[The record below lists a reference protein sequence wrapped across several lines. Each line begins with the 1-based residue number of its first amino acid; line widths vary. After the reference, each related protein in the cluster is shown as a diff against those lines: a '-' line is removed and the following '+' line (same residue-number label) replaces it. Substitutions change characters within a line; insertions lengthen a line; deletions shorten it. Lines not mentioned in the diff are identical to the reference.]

1 MKIIESIRIKYFRS
15 ILNTTRGSQKH
26 LKTNELNIIIGS
38 NDAGKSNYL
47 KALNLFFNGSSD
59 PNSAFNFCKD
69 YSKQRHGIRKEEN
82 RIEIEL
88 IINPPK
94 KQYLKNNGAI
104 KWTKIWKENSI
115 IPDESFSYLDDST
128 FTANNRSAFYKW
140 LKKIKFKYVPAIKSE
155 QYFSELMYS
164 LYEVLQKDTN
174 ELENAFNKQ
183 IREKTKL
190 ISDELS
196 NRLNLESII
205 QFKGSFKDL
214 FNRLEFGSIDGKSML
229 SQRGDGVKIRH
240 IPIILQNIAETELR
254 ENRTREP
261 IASTIWGFE
270 EPENNLEYDS
280 AKKLAESFLEY
291 INKIHFQ
298 DENYSNYDEGIQI
311 FITTHSPVFYTL
323 SNAKNSKINSFFVKK
338 QGDESSDIKPIANED
353 NILMETEMKLLP
365 LFELSKHW
373 ETINN
378 KIINLQ
384 QEKVKL
390 KEQLES
396 FNNDYKCI
404 FLTEDKKKGLV
415 EKFITANN
423 FILNEVDLRTYKGC
437 TNIGSVD
444 VLSKYLNDKY
454 EGNHP
459 HIVVHRDKD
468 YLTLEEIMTEKEK
481 YIKLGISLF
490 ITNGTD
496 IESYFTNEEHI
507 IHCHSELDK
516 TELQEIILD
525 SKKENKEKAIDLMK
539 LKEFGQQHK
548 NKSSHLTTYFE
559 EHYQKNEKYF
569 FHGKFVYK
577 SIKRKIQ
584 EKYKKNA
591 LIDMESE
598 FLKDSL
604 LIEISEKI
612 WKKN

>member
-15 ILNTTRGSQKH
+15 ILNTTRGNQTH
-26 LKTNELNIIIGS
+26 LKTNELNIIVGS

-47 KALNLFFNGSSD
+47 KALNLFFNGSSE
-59 PNSAFNFCKD
+59 PNSTFNFWRD

-104 KWTKIWKENSI
+104 KWTKTWKEHSNT
-115 IPDESFSYLDDST
+115 PEEYFSYLDGST
-128 FTANNRSAFYKW
+128 FTANKRSAFYKW

-155 QYFSELMYS
+155 KYFSELMYS

-174 ELENAFNKQ
+174 ELENAFNEQ

-196 NRLNLESII
+196 NRLSLESII

-214 FNRLEFGSIDGKSML
+214 FNKLEFGSIDGKSML

-254 ENRTREP
+254 ENRSREP

-280 AKKLAESFLEY
+280 AKKLAESFIEY

-323 SNAKNSKINSFFVKK
+323 SNAKNSRINSFFVKK
-338 QGDESSDIKPIANED
+338 QSDESSDIKPIANED

-384 QEKVKL
+384 EDKLRL

-396 FNNDYKCI
+396 FNNNYKCI

-415 EKFITANN
+415 QKLISANN
-423 FILNEVDLRTYKGC
+423 FIIDEVDLRTYKGC

-454 EGNHP
+454 NGNQP

-468 YLTLEEIMTEKEK
+468 YLTSEEINTENLK
-481 YIKLGISLF
+481 YTELGISLF
-490 ITNGTD
+490 ITSGTD
-496 IESYFTNEEHI
+496 IESYFTKEEHI
-507 IHCHSELDK
+507 IHCHNELNK
-516 TELQEIILD
+516 SELQEIILE
-525 SKKENKEKAIDLMK
+525 SKKENKEKALELLK
-539 LKEFGQQHK
+539 LKEFGQHHK
-548 NKSSHLTTYFE
+548 NKSSHFKNYFE
-559 EHYQKNEKYF
+559 EHYLKHEELF
-569 FHGKFVYK
+569 FHGKSVHR

-598 FLKDSL
+598 FLKDSK
-604 LIEISEKI
+604 LIDISEKI